1 MECPS
6 GWKRKDEGTCYEA
19 ADQQISNLVSA
30 DVTKAEK
37 NTGFAS
43 GARLASIRAI
53 PLSFSARGP
62 KINNIEKKV

>member
-1 MECPS
+1 MLETDKKK
-6 GWKRKDEGTCYEA
+6 G
-19 ADQQISNLVSA
+19 
-30 DVTKAEK
+30 K
-37 NTGFAS
+37 NGP